1 MNDTHEVSLSKNGPP
16 ETVLPAENPLAIESL
31 NEALQAPKAQ
41 IRDAIAEV
49 IADWPNNLLA
59 WATLGDFG
67 RDQVESYAAYRVGYH
82 RGLDRLRQS
91 GWKGSGFV
99 LWDKTENLG
108 FLRCLEGLA
117 ELSNEIGDTEDSD
130 RCFHFLKQLDPSY
143 QK

>member
-1 MNDTHEVSLSKNGPP
+1 MNDSHEVSLSKNGPP

-41 IRDAIAEV
+41 IRDAIAGV

-91 GWKGSGFV
+91 GGKGSGVV

-117 ELSNEIGDTEDSD
+117 ELSNEIGDTEESD

>member
-1 MNDTHEVSLSKNGPP
+1 MSDSHEVSLSKNGPP

-31 NEALQAPKAQ
+31 NEALQAPKGQ

-59 WATLGDFG
+59 WAALGDFG

-117 ELSNEIGDTEDSD
+117 ELSNEIGDTEESD

>member
-1 MNDTHEVSLSKNGPP
+1 MNDSHEVSLSKNGPP

-99 LWDKTENLG
+99 LWENTEKLG

-117 ELSNEIGDTEDSD
+117 ELSNEIGDTEESD

>member
-1 MNDTHEVSLSKNGPP
+1 MSDSHEVSLSKNGPP

-31 NEALQAPKAQ
+31 NEALQAPKGQ

-49 IADWPNNLLA
+49 IADWPDNLLA

-67 RDQVESYAAYRVGYH
+67 RDRVESYAAYRVGYH

-117 ELSNEIGDTEDSD
+117 ELSNEIGDTEESD

>member
-1 MNDTHEVSLSKNGPP
+1 MNDSHEVSLSKNGPP

-99 LWDKTENLG
+99 LWEKTENLG

-117 ELSNEIGDTEDSD
+117 ELSNEIGDTEESD

>member
-1 MNDTHEVSLSKNGPP
+1 MNDSHEVSLSKNGPP

-108 FLRCLEGLA
+108 VLRCLEGLA
-117 ELSNEIGDTEDSD
+117 ELSNEIGDTEESD

>member
-1 MNDTHEVSLSKNGPP
+1 MNDSHKVSLSKNGPP

-117 ELSNEIGDTEDSD
+117 ELSNEIGDTEESD

>member
-1 MNDTHEVSLSKNGPP
+1 MNDSHEVSLSKNGPP

-91 GWKGSGFV
+91 GWKGSGFG

-117 ELSNEIGDTEDSD
+117 ELSNEIGDTEESD

>member
-1 MNDTHEVSLSKNGPP
+1 MNDSHEVSLSKNGPP

-99 LWDKTENLG
+99 LWDRTENLG

-117 ELSNEIGDTEDSD
+117 ELSNEIGDTEESD

>member
-1 MNDTHEVSLSKNGPP
+1 MNDSHEVSLSKNGPP

-31 NEALQAPKAQ
+31 NEALQAPKGQ

-99 LWDKTENLG
+99 LWDKIENLG

-117 ELSNEIGDTEDSD
+117 ELSNEIGDTEESD

>member
-117 ELSNEIGDTEDSD
+117 ELSNEIGDTEESD

>member
-1 MNDTHEVSLSKNGPP
+1 MNDSHEVSLSKNGPP
-16 ETVLPAENPLAIESL
+16 ETVLPAENPLAIKSL
-31 NEALQAPKAQ
+31 NEALQAPKGQ

-59 WATLGDFG
+59 WAALGDYG

-117 ELSNEIGDTEDSD
+117 ELSNEIGDTEESD

>member
-1 MNDTHEVSLSKNGPP
+1 MNDSHEVSLSKNGPP

-49 IADWPNNLLA
+49 ITDWPNNLLA

-99 LWDKTENLG
+99 LWEKTENLG

-117 ELSNEIGDTEDSD
+117 ELSNEIGDTEESD

>member
-31 NEALQAPKAQ
+31 NEALQAPKVQ

-117 ELSNEIGDTEDSD
+117 ELSNEIGDTEESD

>member
-1 MNDTHEVSLSKNGPP
+1 MNDSHEVSLSKNGPP

-117 ELSNEIGDTEDSD
+117 ELSNEIGDDEESD

>member
-1 MNDTHEVSLSKNGPP
+1 MNESHEVSLSKNGPP

-117 ELSNEIGDTEDSD
+117 ELSNEIGDTEESD